1 MSTHQAVI
9 EWERG
14 TQVFVDRRYRRAH
27 RWVFDGGQTLA
38 ASSSPAVVAPPLS
51 DPAAVD
57 PEEAYVAALSS
68 CHMLWFLDLAC
79 SRGYR
84 VDVYRDAALG
94 HMTRDEAGRLWIGRV
109 QLRPHVVFSGTVQP
123 DEPAALE
130 LHHAA
135 HARCFLAN
143 SVRSTIEIHASW
155 AWVRSD

>member
-68 CHMLWFLDLAC
+68 CHMLWFLSLAA
-79 SRGYR
+79 GAGWR
-84 VDVYRDAALG
+84 VDEYSDDARGLMGRNADGRTCLLYTSPSPRD
-94 HMTRDEAGRLWIGRV
+94 
-109 QLRPHVVFSGTVQP
+109 
-123 DEPAALE
+123 
-130 LHHAA
+130 
-135 HARCFLAN
+135 
-143 SVRSTIEIHASW
+143 
-155 AWVRSD
+155 